1 MIQTGSM
8 NNKRD
13 NNILW
18 QLDKNDLR
26 LRSYSH
32 DIKRQGSASSSS
44 EDWMVEVQANIK
56 KEMLVSC

>member
-1 MIQTGSM
+1 M

-32 DIKRQGSASSSS
+32 DIKRQGNASSSS

-56 KEMLVSC
+56 KETLVSC